1 MCVWCLKIQK
11 GSGIHHTTQSSQLGP
26 IIWKHIHCV
35 HLLALSST
43 VLIGCVHDGQ
53 GELRGHFVQVVHE
66 LGGRE
71 CAHDLIGRAGARSAR
86 GGAPRAAAR
95 SWR

>member
-26 IIWKHIHCV
+26 IIWKQQLMALRYCV

-53 GELRGHFVQVVHE
+53 CEVGELRG
-66 LGGRE
+66 
-71 CAHDLIGRAGARSAR
+71 
-86 GGAPRAAAR
+86 P
-95 SWR
+95 

>member
-43 VLIGCVHDGQ
+43 VLISVCTTGSVRLASSAGISYRWYMSSV
-53 GELRGHFVQVVHE
+53 GEN
-66 LGGRE
+66 
-71 CAHDLIGRAGARSAR
+71 AHTIS
-86 GGAPRAAAR
+86 
-95 SWR
+95 